1 MDWRDRLSVPGRLRL
16 RFVVAAGLLVLTT
29 VTAGVWT
36 FLALYRLSGVVTD
49 TVAQSESVTAVTSR
63 LAGALEREDD
73 AVLLILA
80 GDPRGMEALTR
91 ERTVV
96 NRAVEDLFGVLGPS
110 DERELATPLRNELL
124 AYRRASDDVVSIA
137 REGEA
142 LIHYHR
148 TANPVLRRAVT
159 LTTGIRDR
167 HFELAQKAVAGAR
180 DEAAS
185 ARRVVLV
192 ITIAALGIAV
202 MVAWHLTRT
211 VVVPVRQ
218 LTRGADALRG
228 GDFNHRIEV
237 SSHDELGEL
246 ADTFNQMAADL
257 GEFRRT
263 NIGEVVNA
271 KNTLEATLEALP
283 DAVVLLDND
292 GGVQSMNRAAVSA
305 LAFAGIR
312 GARRLE
318 DLQLDGLDVGA
329 VRDAIASGAGSV
341 SPMDLARTIRVEQD
355 GVVRRLLPRVVPVA
369 GLTPRPGG
377 AVLLLYDVTDLV
389 RLDEM
394 RSELVAVASH
404 ELQTPLTTLRMT
416 LLMLQERSDAMPG
429 REQELVATSL
439 IGVEQLTEIVREF
452 LDLTR
457 IEAGEL
463 RLDLEP
469 VDLESLLR
477 DALRRIEGQLR
488 AQGISASVHIDS
500 DLPVLL
506 ADPVRL
512 RAVFDNILGNALKYA
527 PNAGRLSVDGGRAG
541 SIDANAPE
549 RVMIRITDSGPGVP
563 AAFRSRIFDKFFRLE
578 HHQTRSRIEARGAG
592 IGLYMCRQIVELHGG
607 TIACDAGVDG
617 HGTSIIVALPEA
629 RRASNGPM
637 PFGAPP
643 NETFVSVID
652 DELSRRK

>member
-1 MDWRDRLSVPGRLRL
+1 MIPVRLRL

-36 FLALYRLSGVVTD
+36 FLALNRLSGVVTD
-49 TVAQSESVTAVTSR
+49 TVALSESVTAVTSR

-80 GDPRGMEALTR
+80 GDQRGTQALTR
-91 ERTVV
+91 ERAVV
-96 NRAVEDLFGVLGPS
+96 DRAVDDLFGVLEPN
-110 DERELATPLRNELL
+110 DERDLATPLRQELR
-124 AYRRASDDVVSIA
+124 AYRQASDEVVSIA
-137 REGEA
+137 PERDA
-142 LIHYHR
+142 LVQYHR
-148 TANPVLRRAVT
+148 TANPVLRRAVA
-159 LTTGIRDR
+159 LTTAIRDR
-167 HFELAQKAVAGAR
+167 HFELAQRAVAGAR
-180 DEAAS
+180 DEAAG
-185 ARRVVLV
+185 ARRIVLV
-192 ITIAALGIAV
+192 ITLAALGIAV

-211 VVVPVRQ
+211 VVRPVRE
-218 LTRGADALRG
+218 LTRGANALRRG
-228 GDFNHRIEV
+228 EFDEHIDVASR
-237 SSHDELGEL
+237 DELGEL

-257 GEFRRT
+257 AEFRRT

-292 GGVQSMNRAAVSA
+292 GHIQSMNRAAVGA

-312 GARRLE
+312 RVHRLA
-318 DLQLDGLDVGA
+318 DLQLDGLDVDA
-329 VRDAIASGAGSV
+329 VRHAIATGAGTV
-341 SPMDLARTIRVEQD
+341 SPIDLARTIRVEQD

-369 GLTPRPGG
+369 GPSPKFGG

-416 LLMLQERSDAMPG
+416 LLMLQERSATMPD
-429 REQELVATSL
+429 RDQELVATAL
-439 IGVEQLTEIVREF
+439 IGVEQLTEIVHEF

-469 VDLESLLR
+469 VDIDALLR

-488 AQGISASVHIDS
+488 VQGISTIIHLDS
-500 DLPVLL
+500 GTPMVL

-512 RAVFDNILGNALKYA
+512 RAVFDNIFSNALKYT
-527 PNAGRLSVDGGRAG
+527 PTGGRISVEGRRATEPMVREPACV
-541 SIDANAPE
+541 S
-549 RVMIRITDSGPGVP
+549 VRIADSGPGVP
-563 AAFRSRIFDKFFRLE
+563 PAFRSRVFDKFFRLE
-578 HHQTRSRIEARGAG
+578 HHQTWSGIQARGAG

-607 TIACDAGVDG
+607 QIECDVGIDGRGSSFTITLPPAPATGEMS
-617 HGTSIIVALPEA
+617 HAALEVG
-629 RRASNGPM
+629 R
-637 PFGAPP
+637 
-643 NETFVSVID
+643 
-652 DELSRRK
+652 